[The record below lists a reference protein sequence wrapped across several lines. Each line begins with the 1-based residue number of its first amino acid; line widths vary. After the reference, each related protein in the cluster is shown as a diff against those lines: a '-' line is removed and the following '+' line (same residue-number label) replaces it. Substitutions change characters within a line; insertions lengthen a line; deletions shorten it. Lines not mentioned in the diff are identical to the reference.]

1 MRPGIYLG
9 PPVGRA
15 RRLVWL
21 LVALASLGTSFHVS
35 LYIRER
41 GELDAVR
48 ARVERQD
55 VRGRAS
61 SQETGDALG
70 DEARDVLARLRAA
83 SASGVASTMSSAQIL
98 HLLSR
103 ALPDQVALVGVS
115 FEPSSTPP
123 SLLLEAVARREGDVT
138 ALQKAVADSPR
149 VAATKLLGERTSAA
163 GTLSVR
169 LQVELAMER
178 SP

>member
-1 MRPGIYLG
+1 
-9 PPVGRA
+9 
-15 RRLVWL
+15 
-21 LVALASLGTSFHVS
+21 
-35 LYIRER
+35 
-41 GELDAVR
+41 
-48 ARVERQD
+48 
-55 VRGRAS
+55 
-61 SQETGDALG
+61 
-70 DEARDVLARLRAA
+70 
-83 SASGVASTMSSAQIL
+83 MSSAQIL